1 MNAIAAHKDE
11 LERLLVTLSRDAAV
25 SGIGF
30 VLLLDAYIAR
40 LDAKLLGHQRERRY
54 GAGANKQRIDM
65 EPTLTQNCALY
76 YAQHTTPERRAA
88 LFRKFRVAARE
99 EAPSVRWSITRAE
112 LSKRALCRDNGR

>member
-54 GAGANKQRIDM
+54 GAGQTNRELIW
-65 EPTLTQNCALY
+65 N
-76 YAQHTTPERRAA
+76 QH
-88 LFRKFRVAARE
+88 
-99 EAPSVRWSITRAE
+99 
-112 LSKRALCRDNGR
+112 